1 MQEGLKEFPFTRPS
15 RENLPKRVPLD
26 MTARS
31 ESIRNKLR
39 SCMKPSE
46 RDFEFME
53 KNPEASKWLQDH
65 VEPSLWLKFE
75 SLASARK

>member
-1 MQEGLKEFPFTRPS
+1 
-15 RENLPKRVPLD
+15 
-26 MTARS
+26 
-31 ESIRNKLR
+31 
-39 SCMKPSE
+39 
-46 RDFEFME
+46 ME